1 MPKTVWLR
9 KMLGYTKEWL
19 KERFTLS
26 QNLEIELSIRSMRR
40 WWQVKTGKVDTPI
53 DGEIPFWF
61 VSLGFHLVV
70 IIFLA
75 RIMMPEE
82 SVKAVSLT
90 IDEAVDQVVE
100 EDIPMEIQFDELITD
115 QIGADGDDG
124 FETAAAQAPIIDPI
138 SEDTIDLEMQLRDVA
153 DIVTDNDF
161 IEATAESMAIVPVKG
176 SVGNSVKAASG
187 AVDRMTQEILM
198 SMQERETIV
207 VWMFDQSASLME
219 QREEIVQRFDRI
231 YDELG
236 ILQAAGHASFENKK
250 QPLLT
255 QVYAFGSEIK
265 PLLKNPTPSLTT
277 IKEAIKSIER
287 DSTGIENVMET
298 VVVAAKD
305 HASYRRID
313 KTTGKPKNNV
323 MLIIVSDESGDDK
336 NQVNDAIRICNQHQM
351 PVYVIGVPAPFGRTN
366 TEVKWVDPDPEFDQS
381 TQWALVSQ
389 GPESIMPER
398 LRLDSTGTFGD
409 LNMIDSGFGPFHLTR
424 LSYET
429 GGIYFAVHPNRNTNR
444 RVKKWETKSYS
455 ASLQHFFDPKVM
467 RRYKPDYVTNQT
479 YLARL
484 KASESRSALVRA
496 ATFTTTG
503 TLESPVLRFEKLNEA
518 TFVAAVSAA
527 QQTAAI
533 VEPQINRLYEMLKVG
548 EESRPDEVSLRWQAG
563 FDLAIGRAIAAKV
576 RASSYNAML
585 ALIKTKLKFD
595 PPGNKKTPQNNTWVL
610 VPADVVETG
619 SQDTKLLQKANN
631 YLNRVIEDHPGT
643 PWALLAQRELE
654 TPIGWK
660 WEQDYTAPPQPR
672 KAVPNNNNNNNNN
685 AEPRI
690 PQPRMNAVPKT
701 KRPPPKL

>member
-1 MPKTVWLR
+1 
-9 KMLGYTKEWL
+9 
-19 KERFTLS
+19 
-26 QNLEIELSIRSMRR
+26 LSIRSLRR
-40 WWQVKTGKVDTPI
+40 WWQVKTGKMDTPI
-53 DGEIPFWF
+53 DGEIPFWI

-82 SVKAVSLT
+82 SVKAVSLML
-90 IDEAVDQVVE
+90 DEPVEQVVE
-100 EDIPMEIQFDELITD
+100 EDIPMEIQFDDLLTEE
-115 QIGADGDDG
+115 IGADGDDG
-124 FETAAAQAPIIDPI
+124 FETAAAQAPVIDPI

-153 DIVTDNDF
+153 DIITDNDF

-277 IKEAIKSIER
+277 IKDAIKSIER
-287 DSTGIENVMET
+287 DSSGIENVMET

-336 NQVNDAIRICNQHQM
+336 DRVNDAIRICNQHQM

-429 GGIYFAVHPNRNTNR
+429 GGIYFAVHPNRNTKR

-455 ASLQHFFDPKVM
+455 ASIQHFFDPKIM
-467 RRYKPDYVTNQT
+467 RRYKPDYVSNQT

-484 KASESRSALVRA
+484 KASDSRSALVKA

-518 TFVAAVSAA
+518 TFVTAVSAA

-533 VEPQINRLYEMLKVG
+533 VEPQINRLYEMLKAG
-548 EESRPDEVSLRWQAG
+548 EEARPDEISLRWQAG

-595 PPGNKKTPQNNTWVL
+595 PPKDKKTPQNNTWVL
-610 VPADVVETG
+610 VPADIVETG

-631 YLNRVIEDHPGT
+631 YLNRVIEEHPGT

-672 KAVPNNNNNNNNN
+672 EAGPNNNNNNNN

>member
-672 KAVPNNNNNNNNN
+672 EAGPNNNNNNNN

>member
-1 MPKTVWLR
+1 M
-9 KMLGYTKEWL
+9 
-19 KERFTLS
+19 
-26 QNLEIELSIRSMRR
+26 SIRSLRR
-40 WWQVKTGKVDTPI
+40 WWQVKTGKMDTPI
-53 DGEIPFWF
+53 DGEIPFWI

-82 SVKAVSLT
+82 SVKAVSLLL
-90 IDEAVDQVVE
+90 DEPVEQVVE
-100 EDIPMEIQFDELITD
+100 EDIPMEIQFDELLTEE
-115 QIGADGDDG
+115 IGADGDDG

-277 IKEAIKSIER
+277 IKDAIKSIER
-287 DSTGIENVMET
+287 DSSGIENVMET

-336 NQVNDAIRICNQHQM
+336 DHVNDAIRICNQHQM

-429 GGIYFAVHPNRNTNR
+429 GGIYFAVHPNRNTKR

-455 ASLQHFFDPKVM
+455 ASIQHFFDPKIM
-467 RRYKPDYVTNQT
+467 RRYKPDYVSNQT

-484 KASESRSALVRA
+484 KASDSRSALVKA

-503 TLESPVLRFEKLNEA
+503 TLESPALRFEKLNEA
-518 TFVAAVSAA
+518 TFVATVSAA

-548 EESRPDEVSLRWQAG
+548 EEARPDEISLRWQAG

-595 PPGNKKTPQNNTWVL
+595 PPKDKKTPKNNTWVL
-610 VPADVVETG
+610 VPADIVETG

-631 YLNRVIEDHPGT
+631 YLNRVIEEHPGT

-672 KAVPNNNNNNNNN
+672 EAGPNNNNNNNN

>member
-672 KAVPNNNNNNNNN
+672 EAGPNNNNNNNN

-690 PQPRMNAVPKT
+690 PQPRMNALPKT

>member
-1 MPKTVWLR
+1 MLR
-9 KMLGYTKEWL
+9 YTKEWL
-19 KERFTLS
+19 KRRFTLS

-40 WWQVKTGKVDTPI
+40 WWQVKTGKMDTPI
-53 DGEIPFWF
+53 DGEIPFWV

-82 SVKAVSLT
+82 SVKAVNLM
-90 IDEAVDQVVE
+90 IDDAVDQVVE
-100 EDIPMEIQFDELITD
+100 EDIPMEIQFDELLTEE
-115 QIGADGDDG
+115 IGADGDDG

-138 SEDTIDLEMQLRDVA
+138 SEDAIDLEMQLRDVA
-153 DIVTDNDF
+153 DIVTDNDL

-198 SMQERETIV
+198 SMQERETVV

-236 ILQAAGHASFENKK
+236 ILQAAGHASFADKK

-255 QVYAFGSEIK
+255 QVYAFGSQIK

-277 IKEAIKSIER
+277 IKEAIQSIER

-298 VVVAAKD
+298 VVIAAKD

-336 NQVNDAIRICNQHQM
+336 NQVDNAIRICNQHQM

-389 GPESIMPER
+389 GPESVMPER

-455 ASLQHFFDPKVM
+455 ASLQHFFDPKIM

-484 KASESRSALVRA
+484 KANESRSALVKA

-503 TLESPVLRFEKLNEA
+503 TLESPVLRFEKLN
-518 TFVAAVSAA
+518 VAAFVSNVSAA

-563 FDLAIGRAIAAKV
+563 FDLAMGRAIAAKV
-576 RASSYNAML
+576 RATSYNAML

-595 PPGNKKTPQNNTWVL
+595 PPKNKKTPQNNTWVL
-610 VPADVVETG
+610 VPADVVQTG
-619 SQDTKLLQKANN
+619 SQDTKLLEKASN
-631 YLNRVIEDHPGT
+631 YLNRVVEDHPGT

-672 KAVPNNNNNNNNN
+672 EAGPNNNNNNN

>member
-1 MPKTVWLR
+1 M
-9 KMLGYTKEWL
+9 
-19 KERFTLS
+19 
-26 QNLEIELSIRSMRR
+26 
-40 WWQVKTGKVDTPI
+40 DTPI
-53 DGEIPFWF
+53 DGEIPFWI

-75 RIMMPEE
+75 RVMMPEE
-82 SVKAVSLT
+82 SVKAVSLM
-90 IDEAVDQVVE
+90 IDEPVEEVVE
-100 EDIPMEIQFDELITD
+100 EDIPMEIQFDELITEE
-115 QIGADGDDG
+115 IGADGDDG
-124 FETAAAQAPIIDPI
+124 FETAAAQAPIVDPI

-153 DIVTDNDF
+153 EIVTDNDF

-277 IKEAIKSIER
+277 IKEAIQSIKR
-287 DSTGIENVMET
+287 DSSGIENVMET
-298 VVVAAKD
+298 VIAAAKD

-323 MLIIVSDESGDDK
+323 MLIIVSDEAGDDK
-336 NQVNDAIRICNQHQM
+336 NKVDDAIRICNQHQM
-351 PVYVIGVPAPFGRTN
+351 PVYVVGVPAPFGRTN

-409 LNMIDSGFGPFHLTR
+409 LDMIDSGFGPFHLTR

-455 ASLQHFFDPKVM
+455 ASLQHFFDPKIM
-467 RRYKPDYVTNQT
+467 RRYKPDYVSNQT

-484 KASESRSALVRA
+484 RASESRSALVKA

-518 TFVAAVSAA
+518 TFVANVSAA

-548 EESRPDEVSLRWQAG
+548 EEARPDEISLRWQAG

-595 PPGNKKTPQNNTWVL
+595 PPKDKKTPKNNTWVL
-610 VPADVVETG
+610 VPADVVQTG
-619 SQDTKLLQKANN
+619 SQDTKLLQKANK
-631 YLNRVIEDHPGT
+631 YLNRVIEEHPGT

-660 WEQDYTAPPQPR
+660 WEQDYTQPPQPR
-672 KAVPNNNNNNNNN
+672 QAGPNNNNNNNNN

>member
-1 MPKTVWLR
+1 
-9 KMLGYTKEWL
+9 
-19 KERFTLS
+19 
-26 QNLEIELSIRSMRR
+26 LSIRSLRR
-40 WWQVKTGKVDTPI
+40 WWQVKTGKMDTPI
-53 DGEIPFWF
+53 DGEIPFWI

-82 SVKAVSLT
+82 SVKAVSLLL
-90 IDEAVDQVVE
+90 DEPVEQVVE
-100 EDIPMEIQFDELITD
+100 EDIPMEIQFDELLTEE
-115 QIGADGDDG
+115 IGADGDDG

-277 IKEAIKSIER
+277 IKDAIKSIER
-287 DSTGIENVMET
+287 DSSGIENVMET

-336 NQVNDAIRICNQHQM
+336 DHVNDAIRICNQHQM

-429 GGIYFAVHPNRNTNR
+429 GGIYFAVHPNRNTKR

-455 ASLQHFFDPKVM
+455 ASIQHFFDPKIM
-467 RRYKPDYVTNQT
+467 RRYKPDYVSNQT

-484 KASESRSALVRA
+484 KASDSRSALVKA

-503 TLESPVLRFEKLNEA
+503 TLESPALRFEKLNEA
-518 TFVAAVSAA
+518 TFVATVSAA

-548 EESRPDEVSLRWQAG
+548 EEARPDEISLRWQAG

-595 PPGNKKTPQNNTWVL
+595 PPKDKKTPKNNTWVL
-610 VPADVVETG
+610 VPADIVETG

-631 YLNRVIEDHPGT
+631 YLNRVIEEHPGT

-672 KAVPNNNNNNNNN
+672 EAGPNNNNNNNN

>member
-1 MPKTVWLR
+1 MLR
-9 KMLGYTKEWL
+9 YTKEWL
-19 KERFTLS
+19 KRRFTLS

-40 WWQVKTGKVDTPI
+40 WWQVKTGKMDTPI
-53 DGEIPFWF
+53 DGEIPFWV

-82 SVKAVSLT
+82 SVKAVNLM
-90 IDEAVDQVVE
+90 IDDAVDQVVE
-100 EDIPMEIQFDELITD
+100 EDIPMEIQFDELLTEE
-115 QIGADGDDG
+115 IGADGDDG

-138 SEDTIDLEMQLRDVA
+138 SEDAIDLEMQLRDVA
-153 DIVTDNDF
+153 DIVTDNDL

-198 SMQERETIV
+198 SMQERETVV

-236 ILQAAGHASFENKK
+236 ILQAAGHASFADKK

-255 QVYAFGSEIK
+255 QVYAFGSQIK

-277 IKEAIKSIER
+277 IKEAIQSIER

-298 VVVAAKD
+298 VVIAAKD

-336 NQVNDAIRICNQHQM
+336 NQVDNAIRICNQHQM

-389 GPESIMPER
+389 GPESVMPER

-455 ASLQHFFDPKVM
+455 ASLQHFFDPKIM

-484 KASESRSALVRA
+484 KANESRSALVKA

-518 TFVAAVSAA
+518 AFVSNVSAA

-563 FDLAIGRAIAAKV
+563 FDLAMGRAIAAKV
-576 RASSYNAML
+576 RATSYNAML

-595 PPGNKKTPQNNTWVL
+595 PPKNKKTPQNNTWVL
-610 VPADVVETG
+610 VPADVVQTG
-619 SQDTKLLQKANN
+619 SQDTKLLEKASN
-631 YLNRVIEDHPGT
+631 YLNRVVEDHPGT

-672 KAVPNNNNNNNNN
+672 EAGPNNNNNNN

>member
-1 MPKTVWLR
+1 MLR
-9 KMLGYTKEWL
+9 YTKEWL
-19 KERFTLS
+19 KRRFTLS

-40 WWQVKTGKVDTPI
+40 WWQVKTGKMDTPI
-53 DGEIPFWF
+53 DGEIPFWV

-82 SVKAVSLT
+82 SVKAVNLM
-90 IDEAVDQVVE
+90 IDDAVDQVVE
-100 EDIPMEIQFDELITD
+100 EDIPMEIQFDELLTEE
-115 QIGADGDDG
+115 IGADGDDG

-138 SEDTIDLEMQLRDVA
+138 SEDAIDLEMQLRDVA
-153 DIVTDNDF
+153 DIVTDNDL

-198 SMQERETIV
+198 SMQERETVV

-236 ILQAAGHASFENKK
+236 ILQAAGHASFADKK

-255 QVYAFGSEIK
+255 QVYAFGSQIK

-277 IKEAIKSIER
+277 IKEAIQSIER

-298 VVVAAKD
+298 VVIAAKD

-336 NQVNDAIRICNQHQM
+336 NQVDNAIRICNQHQM

-389 GPESIMPER
+389 GPESVMPER

-455 ASLQHFFDPKVM
+455 ASLQHFFDPKIM

-484 KASESRSALVRA
+484 KANESRSALVKA

-518 TFVAAVSAA
+518 AFVSNVSAA

-563 FDLAIGRAIAAKV
+563 FDLAMGRAIAAKV
-576 RASSYNAML
+576 RATSYNAML

-595 PPGNKKTPQNNTWVL
+595 PPKNKKTPQNNTWVL
-610 VPADVVETG
+610 VPADVVQTG
-619 SQDTKLLQKANN
+619 SQDTKLLEKASN
-631 YLNRVIEDHPGT
+631 YLNRVVEDHPGT

-672 KAVPNNNNNNNNN
+672 EAGPNNNNNNNN

-690 PQPRMNAVPKT
+690 PQPRMNAVPNT

>member
-1 MPKTVWLR
+1 M
-9 KMLGYTKEWL
+9 
-19 KERFTLS
+19 
-26 QNLEIELSIRSMRR
+26 EIELSIRSLRR
-40 WWQVKTGKVDTPI
+40 WWQVKTGKMDTPI
-53 DGEIPFWF
+53 DGEIPFWI

-82 SVKAVSLT
+82 SVKAVSLLL
-90 IDEAVDQVVE
+90 DEPVEQVVE
-100 EDIPMEIQFDELITD
+100 EDIPMEIQFDELLTEE
-115 QIGADGDDG
+115 IGADGDDG

-277 IKEAIKSIER
+277 IKDAIKSIER
-287 DSTGIENVMET
+287 DSSGIENVMET

-336 NQVNDAIRICNQHQM
+336 DHVNDAIRICNQHQM

-429 GGIYFAVHPNRNTNR
+429 GGIYFAVHPNRNTKR

-455 ASLQHFFDPKVM
+455 ASIQHFFDPKIM
-467 RRYKPDYVTNQT
+467 RRYKPDYVSNQT

-484 KASESRSALVRA
+484 KASDSRSALVKA

-503 TLESPVLRFEKLNEA
+503 TLESPALRFEKLNEA
-518 TFVAAVSAA
+518 TFVATVSAA

-548 EESRPDEVSLRWQAG
+548 EEARPDEISLRWQAG

-595 PPGNKKTPQNNTWVL
+595 PPKDKKTPKNNTWVL
-610 VPADVVETG
+610 VPADIVETG

-631 YLNRVIEDHPGT
+631 YLNRVIEEHPGT

-672 KAVPNNNNNNNNN
+672 EAGPNNNNNNNN

>member
-1 MPKTVWLR
+1 
-9 KMLGYTKEWL
+9 
-19 KERFTLS
+19 
-26 QNLEIELSIRSMRR
+26 LEIELSIRSLRR
-40 WWQVKTGKVDTPI
+40 WWQVKTGKMDTPI
-53 DGEIPFWF
+53 DGEIPFWI

-82 SVKAVSLT
+82 SVKAVSLLL
-90 IDEAVDQVVE
+90 DEPVEQVVE
-100 EDIPMEIQFDELITD
+100 EDIPMEIQFDELLTEE
-115 QIGADGDDG
+115 IGADGDDG

-277 IKEAIKSIER
+277 IKDAIKSIER
-287 DSTGIENVMET
+287 DSSGIENVMET

-336 NQVNDAIRICNQHQM
+336 DHVNDAIRICNQHQM

-429 GGIYFAVHPNRNTNR
+429 GGIYFAVHPNRNTKR

-455 ASLQHFFDPKVM
+455 ASIQHFFDPKIM
-467 RRYKPDYVTNQT
+467 RRYKPDYVSNQT

-484 KASESRSALVRA
+484 KASDSRSALVKA

-503 TLESPVLRFEKLNEA
+503 TLESPALRFEKLNEA
-518 TFVAAVSAA
+518 TFVATVSAA

-548 EESRPDEVSLRWQAG
+548 EEARPDEISLRWQAG

-595 PPGNKKTPQNNTWVL
+595 PPKDKKTPKNNTWVL
-610 VPADVVETG
+610 VPADIVETG

-631 YLNRVIEDHPGT
+631 YLNRVIEEHPGT

-672 KAVPNNNNNNNNN
+672 EAGPNNNNNNNN